1 VLPLSGEL
9 RAYGEEV
16 VAALRAAGLRAEL
29 DARDE
34 KVGRKIHDAEVQKVP
49 VMLVLGGRE
58 AEARSVAVRRRG
70 GVDAGTL
77 ALDDVVEALAAEA
90 RARALSPP
98 VASA

>member
-9 RAYGEEV
+9 RVYGEQV
-16 VAALRAAGLRAEL
+16 VAALRAADLRAEL

-70 GVDAGTL
+70 GVDAGVM
-77 ALDDVVEALAAEA
+77 ALDDAVARLAAEA
-90 RARALSPP
+90 AARSLAPP
-98 VASA
+98 AAAA